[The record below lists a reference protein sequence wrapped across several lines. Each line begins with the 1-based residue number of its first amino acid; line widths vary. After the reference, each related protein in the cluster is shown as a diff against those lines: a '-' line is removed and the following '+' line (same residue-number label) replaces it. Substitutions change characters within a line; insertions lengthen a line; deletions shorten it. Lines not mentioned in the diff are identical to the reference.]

1 MPSPAV
7 GFLRTQI
14 IETGTTDRLR
24 NRRES
29 IKIKPGIGLLQ
40 SLRVYPPQSVQLL
53 FSPFVH
59 WWLDHNL
66 DPFCRSWRRDPSE
79 GNWSL
84 ADKLSLFK
92 LLFED
97 ASSHLCFGILAVAL
111 GNYLRIFWCPPLPSL
126 SGLTCKTL
134 KLALTRLA
142 WIAQPNQQLVTN

>member
-40 SLRVYPPQSVQLL
+40 SPRVYPPQSVQLL
-53 FSPFVH
+53 FLHLSTDG
-59 WWLDHNL
+59 WTTIL

-84 ADKLSLFK
+84 ADKLLLFK